1 HPGDGRVLPALA
13 DVAGVRDP
21 GLATLVLTPEA
32 DGSLAAVLQRGEG
45 ATLDDQSALHAGRT
59 TLSDEELALAELA
72 GNLASRGGYDPVG
85 ELQRFQVGF
94 VLVTPADREQPD
106 AVAVRERAVA
116 SLDAAPQ
123 FAAVS
128 ESGYGS
134 LWVFDGL
141 ERDDVEL
148 PSRGAYGY

>member
-1 HPGDGRVLPALA
+1 
-13 DVAGVRDP
+13 
-21 GLATLVLTPEA
+21 
-32 DGSLAAVLQRGEG
+32 
-45 ATLDDQSALHAGRT
+45 
-59 TLSDEELALAELA
+59 
-72 GNLASRGGYDPVG
+72 

-94 VLVTPADREQPD
+94 VLVTPADREEPD

-134 LWVFDGL
+134 LWVFGGL
-141 ERDDVEL
+141 EREDDEL
-148 PSRGAYGY
+148 PSRGAYGYGILAAQAVVVLIALLLAIPTRRRRRVVQTQSSLDEPAATTFDEDTDG